1 MEYLDD
7 CSTTIKRVARKVAAI
22 EGGLVCLEVISPQEY
37 SFRMGRLVYDSI
49 PPLGLSFR
57 SPIEFIQK
65 SHDGT

>member
-7 CSTTIKRVARKVAAI
+7 CSTIIRRVARKVAAV
-22 EGGLVCLEVISPQEY
+22 EGELVCLEMISPQGY
-37 SFRMGRLVYDSI
+37 SFWMGRLVYDSI
-49 PPLGLSFR
+49 PPLELSFR